1 MHLIQNMFYFLD
13 LLAGGG
19 NVNNTTANSNYFP
32 PQQNFGA
39 PQEQQQQQQS
49 ADKNNTLQQPT
60 AVMVRKHNDCLCVR
74 YVLVHTHISR
84 NIPCIPI
91 SIVVS

>member
-39 PQEQQQQQQS
+39 PQEQQQQQS

-60 AVMVRKHNDCLCVR
+60 AVMVRKHIDCLCVR